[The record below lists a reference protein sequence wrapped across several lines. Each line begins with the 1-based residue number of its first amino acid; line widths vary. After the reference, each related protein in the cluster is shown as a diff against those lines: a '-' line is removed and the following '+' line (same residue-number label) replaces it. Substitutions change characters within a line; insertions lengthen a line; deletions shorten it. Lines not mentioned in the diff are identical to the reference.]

1 MEYLDRKSSLT
12 VVGVYLN
19 LYKLI
24 IKSQSGSYAVEF
36 CTFPDSFLD
45 GNYYLVDSNLRNRFK
60 LQPKNVI
67 FVEADEERKTLGTAE
82 RLILDL
88 SFAGMT
94 KGSKLV
100 VVGGGYLQDI
110 GTLVASLYMRGVTW
124 DYYPTTLAAMGDS
137 CIGGK
142 SSINVMPVKN
152 LVGNFY
158 PPSEIFIDS
167 SFVKSLPALEI
178 VAGLSEIIKICYAR
192 DQAVFI
198 NSLELIN
205 KWDTTKSL
213 SSLNNLILL
222 SLESKKYFVEEDE
235 FDTGIRKLL
244 NFGHSFGH
252 AIESASDFAIPH
264 GVAVLIGMIAACEY
278 ETSITSKQ
286 SELLQ
291 RISLKLLSEIMVSVQ
306 DTLESFDLSSFG
318 SAIAKDKKNTPTEL
332 VLVLPAEKGLTLSK
346 TLFSENAIAK
356 AQESTKRAIEMI
368 LNEVR

>member
-1 MEYLDRKSSLT
+1 MEP
-12 VVGVYLN
+12 
-19 LYKLI
+19 
-24 IKSQSGSYAVEF
+24 

-45 GNYYLVDSNLRNRFK
+45 GNYYLVDSNLRYRFK
-60 LQPKNVI
+60 HQPKNVI
-67 FVEADEERKTLGTAE
+67 FIQANEERKTLATAE
-82 RLILDL
+82 RLILTL
-88 SFAGMT
+88 SLAGMT
-94 KGSKLV
+94 KDNKLV

-110 GTLVASLYMRGVTW
+110 GTLVSSLYMRGVKW

-167 SFVKSLPALEI
+167 SFVSSLPVLEI

-192 DQAVFI
+192 DQAVFM

-205 KWDTTKSL
+205 KWDSTKSL
-213 SSLNNLILL
+213 SLLNDLIFL

-252 AIESASDFAIPH
+252 AIESASNFAIPH

-278 ETSITSKQ
+278 ETTISSKQ
-286 SELLQ
+286 SEQLE
-291 RISLKLLSEIMVSVQ
+291 RVSLKLLTKIMGSVQ
-306 DTLESFDLSSFG
+306 DALESFDLSSFG
-318 SAIAKDKKNTPTEL
+318 TAIAKDKKNTATEL
-332 VLVLPAEKGLTLSK
+332 VLVLPTERGLALSK
-346 TLFSENAIAK
+346 TLFSESAIAK
-356 AQESTKRAIEMI
+356 AQKSTKRAIEMI

>member
-1 MEYLDRKSSLT
+1 VEYLDRKSSST
-12 VVGVYLN
+12 VVGVFLN
-19 LYKLI
+19 LSKLI
-24 IKSQSGSYAVEF
+24 IKSQSGSYTAEF

-45 GNYYLVDSNLRNRFK
+45 GNFYLVDSNLKNRFK

-67 FVEADEERKTLGTAE
+67 FLEADEERKTLGTAE

-88 SFAGMT
+88 SIAGMT
-94 KGSKLV
+94 KGDKLV

-110 GTLVASLYMRGVTW
+110 GTLVASLYMRGVKW

-142 SSINVMPVKN
+142 SSINVMPIKN

-158 PPSEIFIDS
+158 PPSKIFIDS
-167 SFVKSLPALEI
+167 SFVNSLPALEI

-192 DQAVFI
+192 DQAVFM

-205 KWDTTKSL
+205 NWDSTKNL
-213 SSLNNLILL
+213 SSLNDLILL

-252 AIESASDFAIPH
+252 AIEAASNFAIPH

-278 ETSITSKQ
+278 ETSTTSKQ

-291 RISLKLLSEIMVSVQ
+291 RVSLKLLSEVMASVQ
-306 DTLESFDLSSFG
+306 DTLESFDLTSFG

-346 TLFSENAIAK
+346 TLFSENAITK
-356 AQESTKRAIEMI
+356 AQESTKRAIAMI
-368 LNEVR
+368 VNEVR

>member
-1 MEYLDRKSSLT
+1 M
-12 VVGVYLN
+12 VGVYLN
-19 LYKLI
+19 LSKLI
-24 IKSQSGSYAVEF
+24 IKSQSGSYTVEF
-36 CTFPDSFLD
+36 CTFPDSFRD

-60 LQPKNVI
+60 HQPKNVI
-67 FVEADEERKTLGTAE
+67 FIQANEEKKTLATAE
-82 RLILDL
+82 RLILAL
-88 SFAGMT
+88 SLAGMT
-94 KGSKLV
+94 KDNKLV

-110 GTLVASLYMRGVTW
+110 GTLVSSLYMRGVKW

-167 SFVKSLPALEI
+167 SFVSSLPVLEI

-192 DQAVFI
+192 DQAVFM

-205 KWDTTKSL
+205 KWDSTKSL
-213 SSLNNLILL
+213 SLLNDLIFL

-252 AIESASDFAIPH
+252 AIESASNFAIPH

-278 ETSITSKQ
+278 ETTISSKQ
-286 SELLQ
+286 SEQLE
-291 RISLKLLSEIMVSVQ
+291 RVSLKLLTKIMGSVQ
-306 DTLESFDLSSFG
+306 DALESFDLSSFG
-318 SAIAKDKKNTPTEL
+318 TAIAKDKKNTATEL
-332 VLVLPAEKGLTLSK
+332 VLVLPAERGLALSK
-346 TLFSENAIAK
+346 TLFSESAIAK
-356 AQESTKRAIEMI
+356 AQKSTKRAIEMI

>member
-1 MEYLDRKSSLT
+1 VEYLDRKSSST

-19 LYKLI
+19 LSKLI
-24 IKSQSGSYAVEF
+24 IQSQSGSYTVEF

-45 GNYYLVDSNLRNRFK
+45 GNYYLVDSHLRDRFK
-60 LQPKNVI
+60 VQLKNVI
-67 FVEADEERKTLGTAE
+67 FVEVDEERKTLGTAE

-88 SFAGMT
+88 SQAGMT
-94 KGSKLV
+94 KGDKLV

-110 GTLVASLYMRGVTW
+110 GTLVASLYMRGVKW

-152 LVGNFY
+152 LAGNFY
-158 PPSEIFIDS
+158 PPSEIFIDA
-167 SFVKSLPALEI
+167 SFVNSLPALEI

-192 DQAVFI
+192 DEAVFM
-198 NSLELIN
+198 NSLELIDN
-205 KWDTTKSL
+205 WDSTKSL
-213 SSLNNLILL
+213 SSLKDLILL
-222 SLESKKYFVEEDE
+222 SLESKRYFIEEDE

-252 AIESASDFAIPH
+252 AVESASNFAIPH
-264 GVAVLIGMIAACEY
+264 GVAVLIGLIAACEY

-286 SELLQ
+286 SGLLKHV
-291 RISLKLLSEIMVSVQ
+291 SLKLLSEIMVSVR
-306 DTLESFDLSSFG
+306 DSLESFDLTSFG
-318 SAIAKDKKNTPTEL
+318 SAIAKDKKNTPIEL
-332 VLVLPAEKGLTLSK
+332 VLVLPAEKGLALSK
-346 TLFSENAIAK
+346 ILFSENAIAK

>member
-1 MEYLDRKSSLT
+1 VEYLDRKSSST
-12 VVGVYLN
+12 VVGEYLN
-19 LYKLI
+19 LSKLI
-24 IKSQSGSYAVEF
+24 IESQSGSYTVEF
-36 CTFPDSFLD
+36 CSFPDSFLD

-60 LQPKNVI
+60 LPPKNVI
-67 FVEADEERKTLGTAE
+67 LVEAEEARKTLVTAE

-88 SFAGMT
+88 SLAGMT
-94 KGSKLV
+94 KGDKLV

-110 GTLVASLYMRGVTW
+110 GTLVASLYMRGVKW

-158 PPSEIFIDS
+158 PPSKIIIDS
-167 SFVKSLPALEI
+167 SFVNSLPALEI

-192 DQAVFI
+192 DQVVFMD
-198 NSLELIN
+198 SLELIN
-205 KWDTTKSL
+205 NWDLTKSL
-213 SSLNNLILL
+213 SSLNDLILL
-222 SLESKKYFVEEDE
+222 SLESKKYFVEKDE

-291 RISLKLLSEIMVSVQ
+291 RVSLKLLSEIMASVQ
-306 DTLESFDLSSFG
+306 DTLESFDLTSFG
-318 SAIAKDKKNTPTEL
+318 SAIAKDKKNTATEL

-346 TLFSENAIAK
+346 TLFSENAIDK

>member
-1 MEYLDRKSSLT
+1 M
-12 VVGVYLN
+12 
-19 LYKLI
+19 I
-24 IKSQSGSYAVEF
+24 IKSQSGSYTVEF

-60 LQPKNVI
+60 HKPKNVI
-67 FVEADEERKTLGTAE
+67 FIQANEEKKTLATAE
-82 RLILDL
+82 RLILAL
-88 SFAGMT
+88 SLAGMT
-94 KGSKLV
+94 KDNKLV

-110 GTLVASLYMRGVTW
+110 GTLVSSLYMRGVKW

-167 SFVKSLPALEI
+167 SFVSSLPVLEI

-192 DQAVFI
+192 DQAVFM

-205 KWDTTKSL
+205 KWDSTKS
-213 SSLNNLILL
+213 SSLLNDLIFL

-252 AIESASDFAIPH
+252 AIESASNFAIPH

-278 ETSITSKQ
+278 ETTISSKQ
-286 SELLQ
+286 SEQLE
-291 RISLKLLSEIMVSVQ
+291 RVSLKLLTKIMGSVQ
-306 DTLESFDLSSFG
+306 DALESFDLSSFG
-318 SAIAKDKKNTPTEL
+318 AAIAKDKKNTATEL
-332 VLVLPAEKGLTLSK
+332 VLVLPAERGLALSK
-346 TLFSENAIAK
+346 TLFSESAIAK
-356 AQESTKRAIEMI
+356 AQKSTKRAIEMI

>member
-1 MEYLDRKSSLT
+1 MEFPDKKSSST

-19 LYKLI
+19 LSKLI
-24 IKSQSGSYAVEF
+24 IKSQSGSYTVEF

-60 LQPKNVI
+60 LQQKNVI
-67 FVEADEERKTLGTAE
+67 FVEANEERKTLGTAE

-88 SFAGMT
+88 SLAGMT
-94 KGSKLV
+94 KGDKLV

-110 GTLVASLYMRGVTW
+110 GTLVASLYMRGVKW
-124 DYYPTTLAAMGDS
+124 NYYPTTLAGMGDS

-158 PPSEIFIDS
+158 PPSGIFIDS
-167 SFVKSLPALEI
+167 SFVSSLPALEL

-192 DQAVFI
+192 DNAVFMS
-198 NSLELIN
+198 SLELIN
-205 KWDTTKSL
+205 NWYSTKS
-213 SSLNNLILL
+213 SSTLNDLILL
-222 SLESKKYFVEEDE
+222 ALESKKYFVEEDE

-252 AIESASDFAIPH
+252 AIESASNFVIPH
-264 GVAVLIGMIAACEY
+264 GVAVLIGMIAACEH
-278 ETSITSKQ
+278 ELAITSKQ
-286 SELLQ
+286 SEELKSVC
-291 RISLKLLSEIMVSVQ
+291 IKLLSEIMGSVQ
-306 DTLESFDLSSFG
+306 VTLESFDLSSFG

-332 VLVLPAEKGLTLSK
+332 VLVLPDEKGLTLSK

>member
-1 MEYLDRKSSLT
+1 MEYLDRKSSST
-12 VVGVYLN
+12 VVGVFLN
-19 LYKLI
+19 LSKLI
-24 IKSQSGSYAVEF
+24 IKSQSGSYTVEF
-36 CTFPDSFLD
+36 CTFPDSFLG
-45 GNYYLVDSNLRNRFK
+45 GNFYLVDSNLKNRFK
-60 LQPKNVI
+60 LKPKNVI

-88 SFAGMT
+88 SLAGMT
-94 KGSKLV
+94 KGDKLI
-100 VVGGGYLQDI
+100 VVGGGYLQDM
-110 GTLVASLYMRGVTW
+110 GTLVASLYMRGVKW
-124 DYYPTTLAAMGDS
+124 VYYPTTLAAMGDS

-142 SSINVMPVKN
+142 SSINVMPAKN

-167 SFVKSLPALEI
+167 SFVNSLPALEI

-192 DQAVFI
+192 DQAVFMK
-198 NSLELIN
+198 SLEIVN
-205 KWDTTKSL
+205 NWDSTKNL
-213 SSLNNLILL
+213 SSLNDLIVL

-252 AIESASDFAIPH
+252 AIESASDFTIPH

-278 ETSITSKQ
+278 ENSITSKQ

-291 RISLKLLSEIMVSVQ
+291 RVSIKLLSEVMASVQ

-332 VLVLPAEKGLTLSK
+332 VLVLPAEKGLILSK
-346 TLFSENAIAK
+346 TLFSENAINK
-356 AQESTKRAIEMI
+356 AQESIKRAIAMI